1 MVDEARAAYRTAIEL
16 DATFVAASVS
26 LADLERTAGN
36 ERGAED
42 ILRAAIAANSAS
54 GPVQHALGL
63 SLIRQKRTAE
73 AMPLLAEAVQN
84 APEDPRFGYV
94 YAIALHSTGE
104 AGRAREVL
112 LNTLARH
119 PYDRDSLLALTSYD
133 VEAKQFS
140 SALEFAQRLLELEP
154 ANPQFMTL
162 VEGLKRKSR

>member
-1 MVDEARAAYRTAIEL
+1 
-16 DATFVAASVS
+16 
-26 LADLERTAGN
+26 
-36 ERGAED
+36 
-42 ILRAAIAANSAS
+42 
-54 GPVQHALGL
+54 
-63 SLIRQKRTAE
+63 
-73 AMPLLAEAVQN
+73 
-84 APEDPRFGYV
+84 
-94 YAIALHSTGE
+94 
-104 AGRAREVL
+104 